1 MVVSALERE
10 VKLQSAHTLD
20 LSALGGEPLPHRS
33 FVSTYVDTPDRLLGR
48 CGITLRRR
56 LEHGRNDWQLKL
68 PSNGDRREIEAA
80 GPPSGP
86 PTSIIELLPAFLSH
100 RDLVP
105 LATLRTMRD
114 GVLVRTD
121 TGSAEVT
128 LDDVA
133 VLDGGQVTKTFAEV
147 EIELVAGDE
156 RALRKIERAV
166 TRLGARR
173 SDGRTKIAQALGVKE
188 PLAPRAKSDA
198 ERIRVY
204 IAQRYFDLLAADP
217 GVRLGADHEPVH
229 HVRVAT
235 RRLRALL
242 RAARPML
249 DHVWTESTREELDW
263 LGSAFGPLRDL
274 DVLEAHL
281 REEAETLEQVDG
293 RDLRD
298 TFAAL
303 EADRS
308 AARADA
314 LAVLESDRY
323 LALLDAIASP
333 PPLVESKETLESVA
347 GAELKSLRKTMR
359 KLDVAATDEL
369 VHKARVRAKR
379 VRYVAEAL
387 GEKRVVSR
395 AKQFQDVVG
404 EHQDAVVAEE
414 RLRALAERVPESAL
428 ELGILIERQRARRLR
443 ARAGVPKSWKKL
455 ERAAARAWT

>member
-1 MVVSALERE
+1 VVVSALERE

-68 PSNGDRREIEAA
+68 PSNGARREIEAA

-86 PTSIIELLPAFLSH
+86 PTSIVALLPTFLAH
-100 RDLVP
+100 GDLVP

-114 GVLVRTD
+114 GVLVRTS

-133 VLDGGQVTKTFAEV
+133 VLDGAHVTKTFSEID
-147 EIELVAGDE
+147 IELVSGDE

-173 SDGRTKIAQALGVKE
+173 SDGRTKIAQALGIEE
-188 PLAPRAKSDA
+188 PLTPRAKTDA

-204 IAQRYFDLLAADP
+204 VAQRYFDMLTADP
-217 GVRLGADHEPVH
+217 GVRLGADPEPVH

-242 RAARPML
+242 RAAGPL
-249 DHVWTESTREELDW
+249 VDTVWAESTREGLDW
-263 LGSAFGPLRDL
+263 LGSSLGPLRDL
-274 DVLEAHL
+274 DVFEAHL
-281 REEAETLEQVDG
+281 REEAAALEQIDAAG
-293 RDLRD
+293 LSS
-298 TFAAL
+298 TFTAL
-303 EADRS
+303 EADRA

-314 LAVLESDRY
+314 LAALESDRY
-323 LALLDAIASP
+323 FALLDAIASP
-333 PPLVESKETLESVA
+333 PALVESTETLESLAA
-347 GAELKSLRKTMR
+347 GELKSLRKTMR
-359 KLDVAATDEL
+359 KLDDAATDAL
-369 VHKARVRAKR
+369 VHKARIRAKR
-379 VRYVAEAL
+379 VRYLAEAL
-387 GEKRVVSR
+387 GAKRVVSR
-395 AKQFQDVVG
+395 AKTFQDVVG

-414 RLRALAERVPESAL
+414 RLRALAERIPESAL
-428 ELGILIERQRARRLR
+428 ELGILIERQQARRVRARSDL
-443 ARAGVPKSWKKL
+443 PKAWKKL
-455 ERAAARAWT
+455 DSAAASAWT